1 VVNLQFQMMAKSK
14 FHRYYKGFSLTELMI
29 TIAIVGI
36 LAAVSLPAFR
46 GFMQSQKVRAAASDL
61 HLALIKT
68 RSEGIKRN
76 MDVTISPLS
85 GSWSNGWT
93 IINPSVAGKSL
104 DEHGATK
111 VTVSGPA
118 SVIFNRA
125 GRVSGN
131 AAINFSITAEDT
143 ETVRCVQ
150 LSLSG
155 LPVVKKTGC

>member
-1 VVNLQFQMMAKSK
+1 MILKPTINK
-14 FHRYYKGFSLTELMI
+14 YYNGFSLTELMI

-46 GFMQSQKVRAAASDL
+46 GFLQSQKVRAAASDL
-61 HLALIKT
+61 HLSLIKA

-76 MDVTISPLS
+76 TDVTISPIS
-85 GSWSNGWT
+85 GDWANGWT
-93 IINPSVAGKSL
+93 IVNPNVAGKYL

-118 SVIFNRA
+118 SVIYNRA
-125 GRVSGN
+125 GRISGN
-131 AAINFSITAEDT
+131 ASVNFSITADDT